1 MERSVSRARSPSPGP
16 SMGWRGENFPLT
28 REHRNLKKLM
38 GDEETDFSER
48 HELTAEDIIEIETEK
63 ANEALRKAQEHFE
76 EINRMTRDKKVKEMI
91 DNIQNM
97 INASSSYISPIR
109 ETMGDILGS
118 SISRA
123 GNIAASLGESAF
135 RSVLAPG
142 AEAYYSKVLRESAV
156 GTPEYDE
163 ANKMLQTAKLA
174 QEY

>member
-16 SMGWRGENFPLT
+16 SMEWSGENFPLT
-28 REHRNLKKLM
+28 REHRNLKRRM
-38 GDEETDFSER
+38 GDEEPDFSER
-48 HELTAEDIIEIETEK
+48 HELTPDDIIEIETDK

-76 EINRMTRDKKVKEMI
+76 EINRMRRDQKISEII
-91 DNIQNM
+91 DNIRNM
-97 INASSSYISPIR
+97 INVSSYISPV
-109 ETMGDILGS
+109 GDMLSS

-123 GNIAASLGESAF
+123 GDMAASFGESAF

-142 AEAYYSKVLRESAV
+142 AEAYYSKVLRETAV

-163 ANKMLQTAKLA
+163 AKRMLETAKVA